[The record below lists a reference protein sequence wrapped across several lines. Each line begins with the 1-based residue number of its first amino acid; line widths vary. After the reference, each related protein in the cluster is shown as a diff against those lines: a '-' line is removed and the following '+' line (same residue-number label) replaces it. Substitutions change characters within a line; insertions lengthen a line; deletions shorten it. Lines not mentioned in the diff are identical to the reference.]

1 MSFIRK
7 FIIKASGQITLP
19 VTPESFEVSCGR
31 RTETVNIHEVGDVN
45 LPGGMALGT
54 IKVGC
59 MFPENGYPF
68 ALDSGEPYE
77 YVERIERIIKRKKP
91 VRFVVSGTGIN
102 ERVLIE
108 EISYGERDGTGD
120 VYATITMRGY
130 RKVSASQ
137 TAAVGAIA
145 VPAVTSPAV
154 NLPRESDTST
164 ITTPKSY
171 NAKNLESY
179 AAIVREVYKVSG
191 SEMYSL
197 GLALSRYNNG
207 EVSEVPVAVVFDT
220 SKTDHMLITCP
231 SLEVL
236 RGVSSYD
243 KRGYME

>member
-19 VTPESFEVSCGR
+19 VTPESFEVSYGR
-31 RTETVNIHEVGDVN
+31 HTETVSIHEVGDVN

-59 MFPENGYPF
+59 MFPENDYPF

-77 YVERIERIIKRKKP
+77 YVERIEKIIKRKKP

-130 RKVSASQ
+130 RKVSAGR

-154 NLPRESDTST
+154 NLPRESDTDTAAPVQKRKT
-164 ITTPKSY
+164 IKGTKY
-171 NAKNLESY
+171 QSY
-179 AAIVREVYKVSG
+179 AEIARLAYGLETKGNDIYR
-191 SEMYSL
+191 L
-197 GLALSRYNNG
+197 GLAQFGN
-207 EVSEVPVAVVFDT
+207 T
-220 SKTDHMLITCP
+220 SQSTGPAM
-231 SLEVL
+231 
-236 RGVSSYD
+236 
-243 KRGYME
+243 

>member
-1 MSFIRK
+1 MRK

-59 MFPENGYPF
+59 MFPENDYPF

-130 RKVSASQ
+130 RKVSASR
-137 TAAVGAIA
+137 TAAAGAIA

-154 NLPRESDTST
+154 NLPRESDTDAAA
-164 ITTPKSY
+164 PVQKRLPSY
-171 NAKNLESY
+171 DGKKYQSY
-179 AAIVREVYKVSG
+179 AEIVRNVYDITDG
-191 SEMYSL
+191 SEMYRL
-197 GLALSRYNNG
+197 GLALSRYNN
-207 EVSEVPVAVVFDT
+207 SEKNTVPA
-220 SKTDHMLITCP
+220 MLFSDQTIVCP
-231 SLEVL
+231 PLDVL
-236 RGVSSYD
+236 NNVGRTD
-243 KRGYME
+243 KRTLL

>member
-19 VTPESFEVSCGR
+19 VTPESFEVSYGR
-31 RTETVNIHEVGDVN
+31 HTETVNIHEAGDVN

-59 MFPENGYPF
+59 MFPENDYPF

-77 YVERIERIIKRKKP
+77 YVERIEKIIKRKKP
-91 VRFVVSGTGIN
+91 VRFVVSGTRIN
-102 ERVLIE
+102 ERVLVE

-130 RKVSASQ
+130 RRVSASQ

-154 NLPRESDTST
+154 NLPRESDTDAAAPVQER
-164 ITTPKSY
+164 TTYKGTKY
-171 NAKNLESY
+171 QSY
-179 AAIVREVYKVSG
+179 AEIARIKYGVNDG
-191 SEMYSL
+191 SEMYRL
-197 GLALSRYNNG
+197 GLALSRYNN
-207 EVSEVPVAVVFDT
+207 SEKNTVPA
-220 SKTDHMLITCP
+220 MLFSDQTIVCP
-231 SLEVL
+231 PLDVL
-236 RGVSSYD
+236 NNVGRTD
-243 KRGYME
+243 KRMLL

>member
-1 MSFIRK
+1 MRK

-19 VTPESFEVSCGR
+19 VTPESFEVSYGR
-31 RTETVNIHEVGDVN
+31 HTETVNIHEVGDVN

-59 MFPENGYPF
+59 MFPENDYPF

-77 YVERIERIIKRKKP
+77 YVGRIEKIIKRKKP

-130 RKVSASQ
+130 RKVSAGR

-154 NLPRESDTST
+154 NLPRESDTDT
-164 ITTPKSY
+164 AATYRGTKY
-171 NAKNLESY
+171 QSY
-179 AAIVREVYKVSG
+179 AEIARNVYGVNDG
-191 SEMYSL
+191 NEMYRL
-197 GLALSRYNNG
+197 GLAQFGN
-207 EVSEVPVAVVFDT
+207 T
-220 SKTDHMLITCP
+220 SQSTGPAM
-231 SLEVL
+231 
-236 RGVSSYD
+236 
-243 KRGYME
+243 

>member
-19 VTPESFEVSCGR
+19 VTPESFEVSYGR
-31 RTETVNIHEVGDVN
+31 HTETVSIHEVGDVN

-59 MFPENGYPF
+59 MFPENDYPF

-77 YVERIERIIKRKKP
+77 YVGRIEKIIKRKKP

-154 NLPRESDTST
+154 NLPRESDTDT
-164 ITTPKSY
+164 AAPVQKRIPSY
-171 NAKNLESY
+171 KGKKYQSY
-179 AAIVREVYKVSG
+179 AEIVKDAYKITDG
-191 SEMYSL
+191 NEIYRL
-197 GLALSRYNNG
+197 GLALSRYNN
-207 EVSEVPVAVVFDT
+207 SEKNTVPA
-220 SKTDHMLITCP
+220 MLFSDQKIVCP
-231 SLEVL
+231 PLDVL
-236 RGVSSYD
+236 NNVGRTD
-243 KRGYME
+243 KRTLL

>member
-1 MSFIRK
+1 MRK

-19 VTPESFEVSCGR
+19 VTPESFEVSYGR
-31 RTETVNIHEVGDVN
+31 HTETVSIHEVGDVN

-59 MFPENGYPF
+59 MFPENDYPF

-77 YVERIERIIKRKKP
+77 YVGRIEKIIKRKKP

-130 RKVSASQ
+130 RKVSAGR

-154 NLPRESDTST
+154 NLPRESDTDT
-164 ITTPKSY
+164 AAPVQKRIPSY
-171 NAKNLESY
+171 KGKKYQSY
-179 AAIVREVYKVSG
+179 AEIVKDAYKITDG
-191 SEMYSL
+191 NEIYRL
-197 GLALSRYNNG
+197 GLALSRYNN
-207 EVSEVPVAVVFDT
+207 SEKNTVPA
-220 SKTDHMLITCP
+220 MLFSDQKIVCP
-231 SLEVL
+231 PLDVL
-236 RGVSSYD
+236 NNVGRTD
-243 KRGYME
+243 KRTLL